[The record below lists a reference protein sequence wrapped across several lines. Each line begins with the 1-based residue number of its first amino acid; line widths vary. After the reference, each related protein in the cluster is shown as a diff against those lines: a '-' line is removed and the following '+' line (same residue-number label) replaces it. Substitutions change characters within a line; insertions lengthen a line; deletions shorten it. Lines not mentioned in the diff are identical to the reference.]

1 MHELSIA
8 NAVLAT
14 ARAHAEDQPVA
25 LVAMRVGT
33 LRQVV
38 PASLRFYWE
47 IVTRGTPC
55 DGATLE
61 LTVVQT
67 RLRCEDCGHQW
78 KLLAPSFR
86 CPECSSAAVHVTAGE
101 ELEIEFLELKEPA
114 HA

>member
-14 ARAHAEDQPVA
+14 ARKHAEDRPVA
-25 LVAMRVGT
+25 LVSMRVGT

-38 PASLRFYWE
+38 PASLSFYWE
-47 IVTRGTPC
+47 IVTRDTLC

-61 LTVVQT
+61 LTIVQT
-67 RLRCEDCGHQW
+67 RLRCEDCGHEW
-78 KLLAPSFR
+78 EPLMPSFR
-86 CPECSSAAVHVTAGE
+86 CPECSSAAVSVTAGE
-101 ELEIEFLELKEPA
+101 ELEIEFLELKEPS